1 MSLPPETIEVGQC
14 YLTVSGSVRRV
25 RAILQGRVQFEN
37 RVKVPNG
44 CPWGWRTSMLDIKSF
59 AFSEERPVPYDWTPE
74 PKGEPNA
81 RCLSQADGACGDGSF
96 RDPR

>member
-1 MSLPPETIEVGQC
+1 MRGPDGAQQRVQTMSLPPESIEVGQC

-59 AFSEERPVPYDWTPE
+59 AFSAERPVPHDWTPE
-74 PKGEPNA
+74 RPA
-81 RCLSQADGACGDGSF
+81 
-96 RDPR
+96 